1 MTRYGITECHT
12 AGVCAKALGA
22 KGDQAKLK
30 TDTKEIHGGNA
41 CMSTLADTSATLKA
55 KAKAEQPTVRVGA
68 APGTTLPTAK
78 SAADQGRRPKPG

>member
-41 CMSTLADTSATLKA
+41 CMSTLADTSANLKA
-55 KAKAEQPTVRVGA
+55 KAKAEQPDSPRRRGA
-68 APGTTLPTAK
+68 WNDVADCRK
-78 SAADQGRRPKPG
+78 AADQGRRPKPG